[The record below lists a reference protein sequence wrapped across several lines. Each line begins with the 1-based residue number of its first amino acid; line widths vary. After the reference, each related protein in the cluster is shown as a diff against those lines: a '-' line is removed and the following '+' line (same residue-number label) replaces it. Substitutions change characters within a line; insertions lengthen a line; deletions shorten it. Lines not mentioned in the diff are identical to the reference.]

1 MRLIKLF
8 GFVLLALTVSAAQ
21 ESKPTNP
28 SSEELPKL
36 TLGFDIHA
44 LDTTA
49 SPCNDFFQYACGT
62 WSKENDIPA
71 DKTTWGRFNELDE
84 RNRATLHDILEKSSQ
99 NDPKRTSTEQ
109 KFGDYYAACLDQE
122 AINKKGLAPIQAEL
136 DRIAKLKDKSELPA
150 EVAHL
155 HSIGVDALFN
165 FGSDAD
171 FKNAS
176 KVIAATDQG
185 GLGLPDRD
193 YYFKDDPTSQKQREQ
208 YKQHVQNMFE
218 LLGDKPE
225 AAAKEAQTVLEIETA
240 LAKGSMNRVD
250 RREPSNIYHKMST
263 AELAKLS
270 PAFSWNKYI
279 TSVDAPEFKELN
291 VAVPKFVENMQEL
304 IEKQPL
310 ENWKAYLR
318 WHLVNANNPLLP
330 SKFDEESFNFYN
342 HIMRGQKEQEARWK
356 RCTRFTDSALGEALG
371 QKYVEETFGKEGK
384 ERTLKM
390 IHALEKALESDIKGL
405 SWMTDTTKQAALVKL
420 AVIANK
426 IGYPDKWRDYSTLEI
441 VRGDALG
448 NQQRADAFEF
458 RRQLKKIGKDVDKME
473 WGMTPPTVNAYYNP
487 VENNINFP
495 AGILQPPFYDN
506 KMDDAVNF
514 GGIGAVIG
522 HELTHG
528 FDDEGRQ
535 FDAQGNLRDWWTPQD
550 QKAFNERAQCIVD
563 EYSSFVAVNDDKDP
577 KNEVHLN
584 GKLTLGENTAD
595 NGGLRIAYM
604 ALMDTLAGKEQP
616 KIDGFTAEQRL
627 FLGWGQVW
635 CSKMRPETARQR
647 ALTDPHSP
655 GKFRVNGVV
664 SNMPEFQKAFSCKTG
679 DAMVRENACHVW

>member
-1 MRLIKLF
+1 
-8 GFVLLALTVSAAQ
+8 
-21 ESKPTNP
+21 
-28 SSEELPKL
+28 
-36 TLGFDIHA
+36 
-44 LDTTA
+44 
-49 SPCNDFFQYACGT
+49 
-62 WSKENDIPA
+62 
-71 DKTTWGRFNELDE
+71 
-84 RNRATLHDILEKSSQ
+84 
-99 NDPKRTSTEQ
+99 
-109 KFGDYYAACLDQE
+109 
-122 AINKKGLAPIQAEL
+122 
-136 DRIAKLKDKSELPA
+136 
-150 EVAHL
+150 
-155 HSIGVDALFN
+155 
-165 FGSDAD
+165 
-171 FKNAS
+171 
-176 KVIAATDQG
+176 
-185 GLGLPDRD
+185 
-193 YYFKDDPTSQKQREQ
+193 
-208 YKQHVQNMFE
+208 
-218 LLGDKPE
+218 
-225 AAAKEAQTVLEIETA
+225 
-240 LAKGSMNRVD
+240 MNRVD

-405 SWMTDTTKQAALVKL
+405 DWMTDATKQAALVKL
-420 AVIANK
+420 AAIANK

-448 NQQRADAFEF
+448 NGQRADAFEF
-458 RRQLKKIGKDVDKME
+458 RRQLKKIGKDVDKTE

-563 EYSSFVAVNDDKDP
+563 EYSSFVGVKDDKDP
-577 KNEVHLN
+577 KNDVHLN

-604 ALMDTLAGKEQP
+604 ALMDTLA
-616 KIDGFTAEQRL
+616 
-627 FLGWGQVW
+627 
-635 CSKMRPETARQR
+635 TARQR